1 MNELRRP
8 VSVAEMELG
17 QSKLFTEDDFLKG
30 LALKLKPTDVVITP
44 FAKCGTTWLQQI
56 VHTLRTRGDMNFDDI
71 SRVVPWIEA
80 SPALGIDLDG
90 SQIAEPRAYK
100 SHLDANTVPRG
111 GRYINSIRNPADA
124 LYSMHKFMEG
134 WFLEPGAVSVDDF
147 AREKFIASGE
157 YWKHLLSWWH
167 RRNDADVLYLVYEH
181 MRKDLPGTIRK
192 VAQFIDI
199 PLDDEL
205 MAMTQEHA
213 SLDYMLR
220 HKDRFDDFL
229 LRKLSEEKAWLPS
242 GSDSSKVSTGKVG
255 SSKLVIGQDVQDE
268 MDDVWR
274 REITETIGYECYE
287 DLCANLHQ

>member
-1 MNELRRP
+1 MSEPRRP
-8 VSVAEMELG
+8 VSVAEMELS
-17 QSKLFTEDDFLKG
+17 QSKLFTEGDFLKG

-56 VHTLRTRGDMNFDDI
+56 VHTLRTRGDMDFDDI

-80 SPALGIDLDG
+80 STGLGIDLDG
-90 SQIAEPRAYK
+90 PQVAEPRAFK
-100 SHLDANTVPRG
+100 SHLDANTVPSG
-111 GRYINSIRNPADA
+111 GKYINSIRNPTDA

-167 RRNDADVLYLVYEH
+167 RRNDSDVLYLVYEH
-181 MRKDLPGTIRK
+181 MRQDLPGTIKK

-205 MAMTQEHA
+205 MAITEEHA

-220 HKDRFDDFL
+220 HKDRFDDLL
-229 LRKLSEEKAWLPS
+229 LRELSEEKAGLPA
-242 GSDSSKVSTGKVG
+242 GSDSSKVVAGEVGK
-255 SSKLVIGQDVQDE
+255 SKSIIGHDVQDE
-268 MDDVWR
+268 LDEVWR
-274 REITETIGYECYE
+274 REITDTIGYGCYE
-287 DLCANLHQ
+287 DLIGGLV